1 MTPRTELD
9 RLFADSLAKIPK
21 PENPMKIDLGHPLQ
35 DHDEP
40 KPFDEP
46 KFTPQERDEIVLMT
60 LELQRKRMEANKRDA
75 DQELTKLGVVF
86 TDGDAA

>member
-1 MTPRTELD
+1 MTPCTELD

-21 PENPMKIDLGHPLQ
+21 PESPMKIDLGHPLQ

-40 KPFDEP
+40 KPFE
-46 KFTPQERDEIVLMT
+46 FTMTPAERDRAKLVSIE
-60 LELQRKRMEANKRDA
+60 LERQRRAANKRDA
-75 DQELTKLGVVF
+75 DQEITKLGVVF